1 MAVVQSWV
9 LVKVRL
15 WLGITVLVRPRL
27 SDSGDVAKTMSR
39 ELQSARVL
47 NKGVVS
53 SGLTLCVFRMSFHDI
68 CTLLPGSLEQAILA
82 LLTRNNLYANA
93 LLFRVTNGV
102 KQA

>member
-47 NKGVVS
+47 NNFLWPDPLRFPHEFS
-53 SGLTLCVFRMSFHDI
+53 RYLHTTAWESGTGYFSVID
-68 CTLLPGSLEQAILA
+68 T
-82 LLTRNNLYANA
+82 
-93 LLFRVTNGV
+93 
-102 KQA
+102 K